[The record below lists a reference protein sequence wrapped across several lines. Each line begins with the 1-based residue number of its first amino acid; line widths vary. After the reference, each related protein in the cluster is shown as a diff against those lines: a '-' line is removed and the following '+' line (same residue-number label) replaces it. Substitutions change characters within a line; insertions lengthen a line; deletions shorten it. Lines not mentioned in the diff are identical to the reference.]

1 MTVKEQIMQAVA
13 HSWFLTYNAGA
24 TMDPG
29 FASNVA
35 DELLRIWPVVPVEAP
50 VPSPGYV
57 DREIVQG
64 AENEQFGEYLTY
76 TYLKQSCPL
85 DWASRHPGFMGYVY
99 SDGSMW
105 AAPIRY
111 KYKNE
116 PKGIAIRSELV
127 KDYVVERASHVRF
140 AVK

>member
-1 MTVKEQIMQAVA
+1 MTVKEQIVQAVQTGWTRYDNGSFMA
-13 HSWFLTYNAGA
+13 DRL
-24 TMDPG
+24 
-29 FASNVA
+29 ASEIA
-35 DELLRIWPVVPVEAP
+35 DELLRIWPVPVEAP

-85 DWASRHPGFMGYVY
+85 DWASRHPGFMGYVIE
-99 SDGSMW
+99 GRLHN
-105 AAPIRY
+105 APIIY
-111 KYKNE
+111 VHK
-116 PKGIAIRSELV
+116 KGSFQQSITLV
-127 KDYVVERASHVRF
+127 RWASGDWKVLRASHVRF

>member
-1 MTVKEQIMQAVA
+1 MTVKEQIVQAVQTGWNRYDNGSFMA
-13 HSWFLTYNAGA
+13 DRL
-24 TMDPG
+24 
-29 FASNVA
+29 ASDIA
-35 DELLRIWPVVPVEAP
+35 DELLRIWPVPVEAP

-57 DREIVQG
+57 DCEIKPDDG
-64 AENEQFGEYLTY
+64 CLMFCRSIEDGWSSLPDAIT
-76 TYLKQSCPL
+76 
-85 DWASRHPGFMGYVY
+85 DPGFMGYVY